1 MKKMIDLRVK
11 LTSEN
16 WYQGHLIDIR
26 RQNERILVIIEMGKT
41 GLKKE
46 NLDLWL
52 GILLH
57 EIGHAIYFLVQK
69 DWEYFVIKAKL
80 RRFSD
85 EETFN
90 QEVFAWKFSLLCLN
104 SLRNLGLAIIGL
116 FAYKNYFRGCPLSW
130 SRIYDMLKR
139 VEKLPFK

>member
-57 EIGHAIYFLVQK
+57 EIGHAIYQG
-69 DWEYFVIKAKL
+69 EIKKIL
-80 RRFSD
+80 
-85 EETFN
+85 
-90 QEVFAWKFSLLCLN
+90 
-104 SLRNLGLAIIGL
+104 
-116 FAYKNYFRGCPLSW
+116 
-130 SRIYDMLKR
+130 
-139 VEKLPFK
+139 